1 MRRELVTART
11 GGGSPRGGRAVRV
24 SILVQ
29 GGEADVERL
38 LSEVVRALA
47 GERGREDA
55 QAPGPA
61 STRSGGLV
69 PECGAEHGPLPA
81 PEPAFEVQPEVP
93 ALGELTKR
101 EVEVLDQVACGYD
114 NSTIADHLGISR
126 RTVRNHLNSIF
137 SKLDVA
143 YRPQA
148 VVLAREAGL
157 GRGQRGGFSAA
168 PAHGG

>member
-1 MRRELVTART
+1 M
-11 GGGSPRGGRAVRV
+11 
-24 SILVQ
+24 
-29 GGEADVERL
+29 
-38 LSEVVRALA
+38 
-47 GERGREDA
+47 
-55 QAPGPA
+55 
-61 STRSGGLV
+61 
-69 PECGAEHGPLPA
+69 
-81 PEPAFEVQPEVP
+81 P